1 MKDLMIL
8 ETSEGYSNS
17 GSSNSKAKGF
27 RLNAKSLF
35 LTYPKCTMDLRGVFV
50 TLANRL
56 QKYKALDWV
65 FRRELHEDGSPHV
78 HVYLRFQRKVNI
90 TNASFLDL
98 GNGEFHGNYQAAKS
112 EKDVLEYVLKDLDSK
127 YDKRVLI
134 YSPSLEARISAY
146 GDLLSLEQA
155 ALSLAQQGDVD
166 AAMELYRLND
176 PKAYLWRF
184 ISLERT
190 LRAIALKSM
199 GFTSKYRWSNYEIP
213 SDLEAAF
220 VEARDSKKTL
230 FIKGAS
236 GSGKTQ
242 MLLSF
247 FDHMK
252 LNPLRVTHPDGIR
265 NFVAGHHKVIFY
277 DDMNWSDMDR
287 ESLLS
292 YLDVENVN
300 TLDVKHTSMQI
311 PGDIHRFAASN
322 KSLES
327 YIGNVLRNDPAL
339 KRRVV
344 EHNIPDGTSL
354 IKKPLEDELLIIK
367 NNEEKKI

>member
-1 MKDLMIL
+1 MKDFMIS
-8 ETSEGYSNS
+8 EISEGYSD
-17 GSSNSKAKGF
+17 SSNSRSSKGF
-27 RLNAKSLF
+27 RLSAKSLF
-35 LTYPKCTMDLRGVFV
+35 LTYPKCPLDLRRVFV
-50 TLANRL
+50 TLGSRL
-56 QKYKALDWV
+56 GKYKALDWV

-78 HVYLRFQRKVNI
+78 HVYLRFHRRLDIK
-90 TNASFLDL
+90 NASFLDL
-98 GNGEFHGNYQAAKS
+98 GADGEFHGNYQAAKS
-112 EKDVLEYVLKDLDSK
+112 QEKVLEYVLKDLDSK
-127 YDKRVLI
+127 YDKRLLI
-134 YSPSLEARISAY
+134 YSPSLEARISAS

-190 LRAIALKSM
+190 LRAIAIKSM

-277 DDMNWSDMDR
+277 DDMNWSDIER
-287 ESLLS
+287 ETLLS
-292 YLDVENVN
+292 YLDVENEN

-311 PGDIHRFAASN
+311 PSDIHRFAASN

-327 YIGNVLRNDPAL
+327 YIGKVLRNDPAV
-339 KRRVV
+339 KRRIV